1 VYHYQILYLYIF
13 LIIGIW
19 FILLL
24 ECQGPQGFS
33 PRVWKNNSSLKKK
46 KKKLAL
52 KELIKENEQRPLPAS
67 LLQDFNSVLY

>member
-1 VYHYQILYLYIF
+1 LNVKVLKDLVQGYEK
-13 LIIGIW
+13 IIVL
-19 FILLL
+19 F
-24 ECQGPQGFS
+24 
-33 PRVWKNNSSLKKK
+33 KKK